1 MRVPCVRG
9 PGGEFTKMRAH
20 TQSSHRGVSN
30 MCVCVFST
38 TGQAVNRRT
47 AQSRMH
53 KPSPLSYQSDTLG
66 PEMAGGR
73 NSPCVCGRVERV
85 RI

>member
-1 MRVPCVRG
+1 
-9 PGGEFTKMRAH
+9 MRAH

-30 MCVCVFST
+30 MCVCVCVFST

-73 NSPCVCGRVERV
+73 NSPCVCVAALNV
-85 RI
+85 FAFKLSSTPVDAM